1 MKYRINTTFIAEAES
16 AVELPPGKTWDDVQS
31 WYIKWDTLNIVFKD
45 GTEFSED
52 LNSDSLDAIDWKRPQ
67 TVDIYAIEDGKTNY
81 DRAVARE

>member
-52 LNSDSLDAIDWKRPQ
+52 LNSDSLDAVDWKRPQ